1 MGFLER
7 MVVVKQGF
15 LSIQGGPTDGT
26 SIPLAGK
33 PIFLGRGPENEVVI
47 DEPTVSW
54 KHALITDSPFGF
66 VLRDL
71 GSFNGTYVNGMRM
84 VQPQHVL
91 REEDKIRLAD
101 APAVLV
107 FRDEASAG
115 GDMAQDS
122 PPAPVEER
130 HVPPKTVPRA
140 SWRPRPRA
148 GGNAG

>member
-1 MGFLER
+1 
-7 MVVVKQGF
+7 MVVVKRGF
-15 LSIQGGPTDGT
+15 LSIRGGPSDGA
-26 SIPLAGK
+26 SIPLVGK
-33 PIFLGRGPENEVVI
+33 PIFLGRGPENEVVV
-47 DEPTVSW
+47 DDPTVSR
-54 KHALITDSPFGF
+54 KHALITESPFGF

-71 GSFNGTYVNGMRM
+71 GSFNGTYVNGMKM

-115 GDMAQDS
+115 SHMEQDGR
-122 PPAPVEER
+122 AARVDER

-140 SWRPRPRA
+140 SLRPQPRA